1 MIFPCQLTILW
12 LIFLV
17 FFIMLIDMRKAK
29 GHALHVGTV
38 GYYEVVC
45 VILIRQCL
53 FCCQNADGN
62 DLAGAIVPP
71 VQSLAETK

>member
-38 GYYEVVC
+38 GYYEVV
-45 VILIRQCL
+45 VW
-53 FCCQNADGN
+53 
-62 DLAGAIVPP
+62 
-71 VQSLAETK
+71 SS